1 MTQVPPAKP
10 RVKSSPLVR
19 AIVDYGGLVVFVL
32 AYFLFH
38 KDIVKATW
46 GLMAGS
52 AISLVVGFVVER
64 RVAPMPLFTGLA
76 ALIFGGLAL
85 FFHDPR
91 IVKMKPT
98 ALNLVLGFA
107 LLGGAAMKRN
117 PLKAL
122 LNDAVHM
129 NAEHWRTLTIRYALL
144 FIAQA
149 AINEVFWRTQ
159 PESVWVTF
167 HMPVLLAISILFS
180 LTQAPFLMKHAH
192 EAPAEDGPETTA
204 EA

>member
-1 MTQVPPAKP
+1 MTQAPDPAPVLKKADP
-10 RVKSSPLVR
+10 VVR
-19 AIVDYGGLVVFVL
+19 AIVDYGGLMLFL
-32 AYFLFH
+32 AAYFLFH
-38 KDIVKATW
+38 KDILKATW

-52 AISLVVGFVVER
+52 VVGLAVGLAFER

-85 FFHDPR
+85 VFHDPR

-98 ALNLVLGFA
+98 ALNLALGA
-107 LLGGAAMKRN
+107 AMLGGAAMRRN

-122 LNDAVHM
+122 LGDAIHM
-129 NAEHWRTLTIRYALL
+129 DAAAWRVLTVRYGLL
-144 FIAQA
+144 FLAQA

-159 PESVWVTF
+159 PEALWVTF
-167 HMPVLLAISILFS
+167 HMPLLLGVSVVFS

-192 EAPAEDGPETTA
+192 EPPKT
-204 EA
+204 

>member
-1 MTQVPPAKP
+1 MTETPPAKAP
-10 RVKSSPLVR
+10 VKTSPWVR
-19 AIVDYGGLVVFVL
+19 AVVDYGGLVVFVL

-38 KDIVKATW
+38 KDIIKATW

-52 AISLVVGFVVER
+52 AISLIVGFVFER

-122 LNDAVHM
+122 LNDAIHM
-129 NAEHWRTLTIRYALL
+129 NADHWRTLTIRYALL
-144 FIAQA
+144 FIGQA
-149 AINEVFWRTQ
+149 VVNEVFWRTQ

-192 EAPAEDGPETTA
+192 EALTDDAQEQATDA
-204 EA
+204 